1 MKTRCCTLVI
11 ENEFYLLNL
20 ITLKTPQERL
30 PDVPKVGTKIKKAR
44 KGDSG
49 ERAMSRA
56 MSRKGDSGTKIKK
69 ATTKTDG
76 VHQKACT

>member
-49 ERAMSRA
+49 ERAMSREKPT
-56 MSRKGDSGTKIKK
+56 RGPT
-69 ATTKTDG
+69 TTKTDG
-76 VHQKACT
+76 KAYT